1 MAPASQLSV
10 LPARRG
16 TAIKLS
22 KGQSL
27 KVVNTHGSQVLDT
40 WAFNAANPAEYMSMD
55 HTRSVNSRWAVAVGV
70 TFVSTRRRPMLTLIE
85 DTTPGAHDT
94 LLCACN
100 AEIYQEL
107 GVAGHHDNCE
117 ENLYLALAAVGV
129 TPPCSPAP
137 LNLFMNVPINPDG
150 TVTRLPPS
158 SRPADYMVFR
168 AEMDLIVVF
177 SACPQDITPIN
188 GLMRKPTDAHYAV
201 F

>member
-1 MAPASQLSV
+1 MIEGI

-16 TAIKLS
+16 AAIKLAS
-22 KGQSL
+22 GQSL
-27 KVVNTHGSQVLDT
+27 KVINTHGSQVLDT
-40 WAFNAANPAEYMSMD
+40 WAFNAADVSEYMSMD
-55 HTRSVNSRWAVAVGV
+55 HTRSVNSRWAVAVGM

-85 DTTPGAHDT
+85 DSTPGAHDT

-107 GVAGHHDNCE
+107 GVVGHHDNCE
-117 ENLYLALAAVGV
+117 ENLYAALAPLGMK
-129 TPPCSPAP
+129 PPCSPAP
-137 LNLFMNVPINPDG
+137 LNLFMNVPINLDG
-150 TVTRLPPS
+150 TVSRLPPS
-158 SRPADYMVFR
+158 SRPADHLTFR

>member
-1 MAPASQLSV
+1 MTEGV

-16 TAIKLS
+16 TAIRIA
-22 KGQSL
+22 KGQVL
-27 KVVNTHGSQVLDT
+27 KVINTHGSQVLDT
-40 WAFNAANPAEYMSMD
+40 WAFSAGNIAEYMSMD
-55 HTRSVNSRWAVAVGV
+55 HTRSVNSRWAIEVGV

-107 GVAGHHDNCE
+107 GVVGHHDNCE
-117 ENLYLALAAVGV
+117 ENLYAALAAIGLS
-129 TPPCSPAP
+129 PPCSPAP
-137 LNLFMNVPINPDG
+137 LNLFMNVPINLDG

-158 SRPADYMVFR
+158 SRPADHLSFR

-188 GLMRKPTDAHYAV
+188 GLTRKPTDAHYAV

>member
-1 MAPASQLSV
+1 MPDPSDGV
-10 LPARRG
+10 IPARRG
-16 TAIKLS
+16 VAVPVDAGRRI
-22 KGQSL
+22 

-40 WAFNAANPAEYMSMD
+40 WAFNAADVSEYMSMD
-55 HTRSVNSRWAVAVGV
+55 HTRSVNSRWAVAVGIV
-70 TFVSTRRRPMLTLIE
+70 FVSTRRRPMLTLVE
-85 DTTPGAHDT
+85 DSTPGAHDT

-107 GVAGHHDNCE
+107 GVEGHHDNCE
-117 ENLYLALAAVGV
+117 ENLYAALAALGLK
-129 TPPCSPAP
+129 PPCSPAP
-137 LNLFMNVPINPDG
+137 LNLFMNVPINLDG

-158 SRPADYMVFR
+158 SRPADHLTFR
-168 AEMDLIVVF
+168 AEMDQIVVF

>member
-1 MAPASQLSV
+1 MAGSGDEGV
-10 LPARRG
+10 LLARRG
-16 TAIKLS
+16 TAIKVTQ
-22 KGQSL
+22 GQSL
-27 KVVNTHGSQVLDT
+27 KVINTHGSQVLDT
-40 WAFNAANPAEYMSMD
+40 WAFNAADVSEYMSMD
-55 HTRSVNSRWAVAVGV
+55 HTRSVNSRWAVAVGIV
-70 TFVSTRRRPMLTLIE
+70 FVSTRRRPMLTLVE
-85 DTTPGAHDT
+85 DSTPGAHDT

-107 GVAGHHDNCE
+107 GVEGHHDNCE
-117 ENLYLALAAVGV
+117 ENLYAALAAVGLK
-129 TPPCSPAP
+129 PPCSPAP
-137 LNLFMNVPINPDG
+137 LNLFMNVPINLDG

-158 SRPADYMVFR
+158 SRAADHLTFR